1 VTGPVDAHELRSCPM
16 NDQAVGW
23 ALNALEPDE
32 EQAMQAHLPGCRF
45 CRDMVRETEL
55 VMGELATS
63 VEPVDPPAR
72 LRDNVLAQA
81 ARTPQLG
88 REKTLATGRPPR
100 PMASDAGLPS
110 SDRPT
115 LRERGRPDRRWLS
128 ARLVAV
134 AAAVVVV
141 FGVGGL
147 AVYTAQVQQ
156 QRDAQ
161 IAQSK
166 SLADLVA
173 QLDRPGTS
181 HAMLSADAGR
191 TLAAVLVTASDWTVV
206 TTGLPSNDRNDTI
219 YVLWGLGVG
228 VPRPL
233 GSFDVTAPGSGVQGV
248 DRPADGPAF
257 SSYAISLEPGRDLPA
272 APTALVAHGAVH
284 G

>member
-1 VTGPVDAHELRSCPM
+1 M

-45 CRDMVRETEL
+45 CRDVVRETEL

-72 LRDNVLAQA
+72 LRDDILAQA
-81 ARTPQLG
+81 ARIPQLG
-88 REKTLATGRPPR
+88 REKTLATGRQAGL
-100 PMASDAGLPS
+100 MASDARVPGN
-110 SDRPT
+110 DRPT
-115 LRERGRPDRRWLS
+115 LRDRGHPRRRWLS

-134 AAAVVVV
+134 AAAVTVV

-161 IAQSK
+161 IAQSQ

-181 HAMLSADAGR
+181 HAMLSTDAGR
-191 TLAAVLVTASDWTVV
+191 TLAAVLVTASDRTVV
-206 TTGLPSNDRNDTI
+206 TTGLPPNDRNDTI
-219 YVLWGLGVG
+219 YVLWGLGAG
-228 VPRPL
+228 DPRPL
-233 GSFDVTAPGSGVQGV
+233 GSFDVTAPGSGVQGI
-248 DRPADGPAF
+248 DSPAGEPAF
-257 SSYAISLEPGRDLPA
+257 PSYAISLEPGRDVPA

-284 G
+284 S

>member
-1 VTGPVDAHELRSCPM
+1 M

-32 EQAMQAHLPGCRF
+32 EQAMLAHLPGCRF

-72 LRDNVLAQA
+72 LRDNILTQA

-88 REKTLATGRPPR
+88 REKTLATGRQPGLV
-100 PMASDAGLPS
+100 AADAGFPS
-110 SDRPT
+110 DGRPT
-115 LRERGRPDRRWLS
+115 PREQGHAHRRWS
-128 ARLVAV
+128 STRLVAA
-134 AAAVVVV
+134 AAAVAVV

-156 QRDAQ
+156 ERDAQ
-161 IAQSK
+161 IAQSQ

-181 HAMLSADAGR
+181 HAMLSTDAGR
-191 TLAAVLVTASDWTVV
+191 SLAAVLVTASDWTVV
-206 TTGLPSNDRNDTI
+206 TTGLPPNDHDGTI
-219 YVLWGLGVG
+219 YVLWGLGAG
-228 VPRPL
+228 NPRPL
-233 GSFDVTAPGSGVQGV
+233 GSFNVTAPGSGVQ
-248 DRPADGPAF
+248 DIDSPPDGPAF
-257 SSYAISLEPGRDLPA
+257 SSYAISLEPGRDMPA

-284 G
+284 S